1 MYIQFVDDYIEKKV
15 EEDENYIICSYFEL
29 RVKYDKSEAEV
40 YEILRLLKNRLT
52 NMRYNLYYK
61 GDDYS
66 YYGKPAK
73 VKGNQFFV
81 AIKERGL

>member
-40 YEILRLLKNRLT
+40 YEILHLLRNKLT
-52 NMRYNLYYK
+52 NMRYKIFNR
-61 GDDYS
+61 GEDYL
-66 YYGKPAK
+66 YYGKPNK
-73 VKGNQFFV
+73 VKENQFFV
-81 AIKERGL
+81 AIKERI

>member
-40 YEILRLLKNRLT
+40 YEILHLLRNKLT
-52 NMRYNLYYK
+52 NMRYKIFNRGEDYLYYV
-61 GDDYS
+61 
-66 YYGKPAK
+66 KPNK
-73 VKGNQFFV
+73 VKENQFFV
-81 AIKERGL
+81 AIKERI